1 MQKICSDAWNI
12 IVTNFEDSEI
22 PSDEDAV
29 TKIVTNVTFSE
40 GLLRNI
46 LDLNEDQ
53 QVELVRELATN
64 PNFSKGKFKTLADN
78 YQASP
83 MLYPCQ
89 VTQSKLRIASPFLAL
104 NAASLRFIEVIDE
117 FKLLYTQ
124 QWLLTNKMI
133 F

>member
-1 MQKICSDAWNI
+1 
-12 IVTNFEDSEI
+12 VTNFEDSEI

-64 PNFSKGKFKTLADN
+64 PTSVKAN
-78 YQASP
+78 
-83 MLYPCQ
+83 
-89 VTQSKLRIASPFLAL
+89 LRP
-104 NAASLRFIEVIDE
+104 
-117 FKLLYTQ
+117 
-124 QWLLTNKMI
+124 
-133 F
+133 